1 MPILRDIFIYMT
13 VTGIS
18 AEQGI
23 LEMSNYLNP
32 TFTNLRQRFSFKSPP
47 FSFLDSLMASLRDT

>member
-1 MPILRDIFIYMT
+1 MT
-13 VTGIS
+13 VTGNS